1 MSDFIVFLRL
11 AWCVVVRNWVVYRK
25 DFLANISPTL
35 ADPAL
40 TMVALGMGLSP
51 FIGSIHGLRYSEYLA
66 PGMAATTVLFTAFFE
81 CSYGFYV
88 RMTFESVF
96 KAMLTTPIG
105 TAEVVGGEFL
115 WLFIRAGLM
124 ATGVGLVLAILG
136 LLLNPWSVALFPLIG
151 GVLAIP
157 CGAIGLL
164 AAAYVRNINQ
174 FQTVYSFLIAP
185 IYFISGV
192 FFPLDDRPVLG
203 TIVQFSPFF
212 HGVRLLQMA
221 AWNKFSPERICY
233 HVGIL
238 LAFAVLLGLWSLV
251 QIRKKLIL

>member
-1 MSDFIVFLRL
+1 
-11 AWCVVVRNWVVYRK
+11 
-25 DFLANISPTL
+25 
-35 ADPAL
+35 
-40 TMVALGMGLSP
+40 
-51 FIGSIHGLRYSEYLA
+51 
-66 PGMAATTVLFTAFFE
+66 
-81 CSYGFYV
+81 
-88 RMTFESVF
+88 
-96 KAMLTTPIG
+96 
-105 TAEVVGGEFL
+105 
-115 WLFIRAGLM
+115 
-124 ATGVGLVLAILG
+124 
-136 LLLNPWSVALFPLIG
+136 VALFPLIG

-192 FFPLDDRPVLG
+192 FFPLDDRPILG
-203 TIVQFSPFF
+203 AIVQASPFF
-212 HGVRLLQMA
+212 HGVSLLQIA

-238 LAFAVLLGLWSLV
+238 LAFAVFLGLWSLV